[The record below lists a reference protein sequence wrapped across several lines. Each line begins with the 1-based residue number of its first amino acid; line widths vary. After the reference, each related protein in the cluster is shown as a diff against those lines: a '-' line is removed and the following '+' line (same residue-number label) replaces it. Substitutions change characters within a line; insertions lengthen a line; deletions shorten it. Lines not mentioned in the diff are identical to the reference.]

1 MNDFI
6 SALVHYPFL
15 QNALLACVLASVG
28 CGIMGTY
35 VVVKRIGFLAG
46 GIAHSVLAGM
56 GIACFLG
63 SSPLLGAVVTAVLA
77 GACIGW
83 INLRCKQ
90 NEDVLIAAF
99 WSVGMAVGILF
110 LTRTPGYSIDLM
122 SYLFGN
128 ILLVSNRDLVMMFS
142 LDFIIVTIV
151 IAFYKQFLAASFD
164 EEFARLR
171 GINIEA
177 FYILLM
183 CLVALTVV
191 LLIQIVGLILV
202 IALLTLPA
210 ASAREIVG
218 SVSGIM
224 LVSVLLSILITVS
237 GLAISY
243 GPDLPAGSTIVITA
257 GFVYALVVTWV
268 RVIHKKHDHQGML
281 PAASK
286 VSSE

>member
-1 MNDFI
+1 MIDFFF
-6 SALVHYPFL
+6 ALLDYKFL
-15 QNALLACVLASVG
+15 QNAVIACLLASVG
-28 CGIMGTY
+28 CGIMGSY

-46 GIAHSVLAGM
+46 GIAHTVLAGM
-56 GIACFLG
+56 GIAYFLDA
-63 SSPLLGAVVTAVLA
+63 SPLLGAVITALVA
-77 GACIGW
+77 GACIAW
-83 INLRCKQ
+83 INLRWKQ

-110 LTRTPGYSIDLM
+110 ITRTPGYSVDLM

-128 ILLVSNRDLVMMFS
+128 ILLVSSGDIVLMTV
-142 LDFIIVTIV
+142 LDFVIVVTV
-151 IAFYKQFLAASFD
+151 ILFYKQFLAATFD

-171 GINIEA
+171 GINIEG

-210 ASAREIVG
+210 ASAAQVAG
-218 SVSGIM
+218 SVSRM
-224 LVSVLLSILITVS
+224 MVVSVLLSIFVTVG

-243 GPDLPAGSTIVITA
+243 GPDLPAGATIVITA
-257 GFVYALVVTWV
+257 GIVYVFFIIGTRLI
-268 RVIHKKHDHQGML
+268 RYRQN
-281 PAASK
+281 
-286 VSSE
+286 